1 MDQRR
6 SYNGGRL
13 WGFKTSSM
21 KKNLG
26 LRTFKPHIWFLN
38 HPMRQKFLFLIT
50 SVIPRIL
57 IRCMHPKVLKDIR
70 SPNTCVSN
78 FRSKIGMNQ
87 CLIKR
92 KSDF

>member
-1 MDQRR
+1 MRFQDIFYEKEFGLENIQT
-6 SYNGGRL
+6 SY
-13 WGFKTSSM
+13 M
-21 KKNLG
+21 I
-26 LRTFKPHIWFLN
+26 FKPPYEAKI
-38 HPMRQKFLFLIT
+38 LFLIT

-57 IRCMHPKVLKDIR
+57 IRCMHPKVLTDIR